1 MPYYPE
7 RKPDPYAEEQKR
19 IEEAAARSRRR
30 RLALAALFAL
40 VILYSLIRLI
50 AYGADYMSSRQ
61 ASQELQELYEE
72 PTQIVTAAPTAAPK
86 AQPATAEPR
95 QETPTPSP
103 EPEQEAVLPPAAYP
117 DTPNLVVSER
127 FRKLRKK
134 NKNII
139 GWVKVDAV
147 EEPVGLKDN
156 TYFLTHDINGKKNAN
171 GAIFTDSGINLYTRP
186 YTIFLFGHNM
196 KSGNMFGRLRKYK
209 ESAYC
214 YRHRI
219 ITFDSMYE
227 EGTYAV
233 FAVAEISTETGDS
246 NYFDLWSLDSAK
258 VEERQNALN
267 KLLSRS
273 IHTRMLDVH
282 PDEQLLILVTCEGK
296 DADRLV
302 VAARRLREGE
312 SENNLTLPP
321 L

>member
-72 PTQIVTAAPTAAPK
+72 PTQVITAAPTASPE
-86 AQPATAEPR
+86 AQPATKEPR

-117 DTPNLVVSER
+117 DNPNLVVSER

-233 FAVAEISTETGDS
+233 FAVAEISTEAGDS
-246 NYFDLWSLDSAK
+246 NYFDLWSLDSTK
-258 VEERQNALN
+258 VEDRQNALN

-296 DADRLV
+296 DTDRLV

>member
-30 RLALAALFAL
+30 RRALAALFAL
-40 VILYSLIRLI
+40 VIVYSLIRLI

-117 DTPNLVVSER
+117 DNPNLVVSER

-233 FAVAEISTETGDS
+233 FAVTEISTEAGDS

-258 VEERQNALN
+258 VEDRQNALN
-267 KLLSRS
+267 KLISRS

-296 DADRLV
+296 DTDRLV

>member
-40 VILYSLIRLI
+40 VIVYSLIRLI

-72 PTQIVTAAPTAAPK
+72 PTQIVTAAPTTAPK

-117 DTPNLVVSER
+117 DNPNLVVSER

-233 FAVAEISTETGDS
+233 FAVTEISTEAGDS
-246 NYFDLWSLDSAK
+246 NYFDLWSLDSTK
-258 VEERQNALN
+258 VEDRQNALN
-267 KLLSRS
+267 KLISRS

-296 DADRLV
+296 DTDRLV

>member
-7 RKPDPYAEEQKR
+7 KKPDPCTEEQKR
-19 IEEAAARSRRR
+19 VEQAAAQSKRR
-30 RLALAALFAL
+30 RLIFAVLFAL
-40 VILYSLIRLI
+40 IIVYSLIRLI
-50 AYGADYMSSRQ
+50 VYGADYFSSRKT
-61 ASQELQELYEE
+61 SQELQELYEA
-72 PTQIVTAAPTAAPK
+72 PTQVITAAPTATP
-86 AQPATAEPR
+86 QPQPVTEEPR
-95 QETPTPSP
+95 REVATTTPESG
-103 EPEQEAVLPPAAYP
+103 QEAVLPPVAYP
-117 DTPNLVVSER
+117 NNPEVIVTER

-139 GWVKVDAV
+139 GWVTVDAV

-171 GAIFTDSGINLYTRP
+171 GAIFTDSGINLNTRP

-227 EGTYAV
+227 EGRYAV
-233 FAVAEISTETGDS
+233 FAVTEISTEPGNSD
-246 NYFDLWSLDSAK
+246 YYDLWSLDSK
-258 VEERQNALN
+258 NVEERETALN
-267 KLLSRS
+267 ELLSRS

-282 PDEQLLILVTCEGK
+282 ADEQFLILVTCEGK
-296 DADRLV
+296 DTDRLV
-302 VAARRLREGE
+302 VAARRMREGAT
-312 SENNLTLPP
+312 ENNLTLPP

>member
-7 RKPDPYAEEQKR
+7 RRSDPYAEEQKR

-40 VILYSLIRLI
+40 IIVYSLIRLI
-50 AYGADYMSSRQ
+50 AYGADYFSSRQ
-61 ASQELQELYEE
+61 ASRELHELYEE
-72 PTQIVTAAPTAAPK
+72 PTQAVTAAPTATPQ
-86 AQPATAEPR
+86 AQPATEAPR
-95 QETPTPSP
+95 QEEATPTP
-103 EPEQEAVLPPAAYP
+103 EPEQEAVLPPVAYP
-117 DTPNLVVSER
+117 NNPDVIVTER

-156 TYFLTHDINGKKNAN
+156 SYFLTHDINGKKNAN
-171 GAIFTDSGINLYTRP
+171 GAIFTDSGINLNSRP
-186 YTIFLFGHNM
+186 YTVFLFGHNM

-227 EGTYAV
+227 EGRYAV
-233 FAVAEISTETGDS
+233 FAVTEISTEPGDS
-246 NYFDLWSLDSAK
+246 NYYDLWSLDSQN
-258 VEERQNALN
+258 VEEREAALN

-282 PDEQLLILVTCEGK
+282 PDEQFLILVTCEGK
-296 DADRLV
+296 DTDRLV
-302 VAARRLREGE
+302 VAARRMREGE
-312 SENNLTLPP
+312 TENNLTLPP

>member
-40 VILYSLIRLI
+40 VIVYSLIRLI

-72 PTQIVTAAPTAAPK
+72 PTQIVTAAPTAALK

-117 DTPNLVVSER
+117 DNPNLVVSER

-233 FAVAEISTETGDS
+233 FAVTEISTEAGDS

-258 VEERQNALN
+258 VEDRQNALN
-267 KLLSRS
+267 KLISRS

-296 DADRLV
+296 DTDRLV